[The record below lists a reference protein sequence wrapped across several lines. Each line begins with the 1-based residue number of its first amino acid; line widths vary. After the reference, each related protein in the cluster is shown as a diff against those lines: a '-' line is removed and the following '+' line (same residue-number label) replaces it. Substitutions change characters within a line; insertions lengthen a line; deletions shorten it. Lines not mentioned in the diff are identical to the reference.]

1 MKRALPITVSIVA
14 LVAAGVLIGPS
25 LMDWNKYKPQII
37 EQAKSAAGYV
47 ITIDGDIGLS
57 ILPMPQLK
65 IEGLTVRAPR
75 GKEANLLTMK
85 RADVS
90 IEIIPLISG
99 NIQLN
104 TVRLVSPDIKAEKL
118 VDGSHSW
125 MSDKLL
131 ADAQEPPVSE
141 GGAPRS
147 SAPKKVISLGKL
159 VIEGGRVSY
168 TDRQTGKVQLAESIN
183 LDLKAGALASGPYEA
198 GGSLTYGGKVIEVDI
213 KTGKLGGAKKE
224 IPADIKISLPEGGAY
239 VAFDGIIAS
248 NPMQLQG
255 KLEINADN
263 LGSVL
268 ALGGGEPSAALS
280 QKLAFAGLVTADDNK
295 LSADEMKVTFGSAD
309 GKGKFSAVGLKEKNP
324 VTVSGD
330 VVFNGVLD
338 LDKIAPA
345 SGKSKDTSV
354 EEKVA
359 KGQKLSPVSG
369 ILPESLSLPFPIN
382 GTVNIAAD
390 GIQSGGKTF
399 KGVSLRVVKLD
410 YVVEVHGEARDIP
423 GKGRVNIDAK
433 MMFGTSSK
441 SGETG
446 ITYVDPSLNFA
457 MQGSAEQ
464 LPTMLRAFA
473 PEQADNKALEIWK
486 IGQFNLIG
494 SIDGDF
500 IALKDSTLKLDQ
512 STFALAGS
520 YKPNGQGG
528 RPDIMVDLTTD
539 TVDIDYIKARMN
551 GQNKAAVQKDASAK
565 ADMKRALE
573 PVRAFNVPMNLTFD
587 VSAQKA
593 VLNEQQITG
602 IRIKGKA
609 AGQSLNLENASAQ
622 DYMGAVA
629 SLKGSVGN
637 MADLSGVDLKFYGKT
652 SDVKALMTAF
662 EMDTSKLPASISA
675 AEANIAAKGK
685 AEELD
690 FDAQIIALDG
700 SLSAKGT
707 ATGFLDK
714 PAFSNITVGAKH
726 PNLVKAI
733 QIMNPKFSGGPG
745 LEQPF
750 TFETK
755 AVNTG
760 KVYDLTG
767 MSASIGKAA
776 FNGNLKVDANAA
788 KPSVTGDLNG
798 GNIPLDDLL
807 GERNVAV
814 GSGRDGSPAAP
825 SGGKWSRETLE
836 TGWMHSVDLSLNLSA
851 QSMTYNGW
859 NFINPKTKIS
869 LKDGSL
875 NVTDLNAG
883 LFGGTANLDAK
894 IIDPVDAKQ
903 PLSLAVQSKMINVN
917 LEPLMFALS
926 GSNRMKAAGDVS
938 LDMDV
943 KSSGLS
949 PHALVSGLR
958 GNAIVNGK
966 DVVMEGFDL
975 AQIGL
980 AFVDTGKPLDRLS
993 SILTGATSG
1002 GETRFDTIVGDYPI
1016 QGGVVTISN
1025 MVMDGPSANI
1035 KSTGSANLPLWTVD
1049 TVHAITLKQAKEAGT
1064 FNVAIKGPLNAPANT
1079 FGKGLFND
1087 LLTRRAQQKL
1097 QEKVQDK
1104 LPDLL
1109 GKDLGGKL
1117 QDLGILPSKTKAP
1130 VAVPAPTPVLAPTPA
1145 PSAPSIP
1152 APAAAPTPITPTPE
1166 PVVPAPGP
1174 EPVPQ
1179 KSLQEQV
1186 EDDPA
1191 AAMQNILNSLGD

>member
-1 MKRALPITVSIVA
+1 MKRALPITVSVVA

-37 EQAKSAAGYV
+37 EQAKSAAGYD

-90 IEIIPLISG
+90 VEIMPLISG
-99 NIQLN
+99 DIQVN
-104 TVRLVSPDIKAEKL
+104 TVRLVSPDIKLEKL
-118 VDGSHSW
+118 VDGSNSW

-131 ADAQEPPVSE
+131 ADSGEPGVSE
-141 GGAPRS
+141 SGASRTA
-147 SAPKKVISLGKL
+147 APKKDISLGKL
-159 VIEGGRVSY
+159 VIEDGRVSY

-183 LDLKAGALASGPYEA
+183 LDLKAGTLASGPYEA
-198 GGSLTYGGKVIEVDI
+198 GGSLNYGGKVIEVDI

-224 IPADIKISLPEGGAY
+224 IPADLKISLPEGGAY
-239 VAFDGIIAS
+239 VAFDGIMAS

-280 QKLAFAGLVTADDNK
+280 QKLAFAGLVTVDENKLIADD
-295 LSADEMKVTFGSAD
+295 MKVKFGNAD
-309 GKGKFSAVGLKEKNP
+309 GKGNFSVTGLKEKAP
-324 VTVSGD
+324 VKVDGNIGLSGI
-330 VVFNGVLD
+330 VD

-345 SGKSKDTSV
+345 ADKSKEKSV

-359 KGQKLSPVSG
+359 KGEKLSRNKG
-369 ILPESLSLPFPIN
+369 YLPETLSLPFPIDAN
-382 GTVNIAAD
+382 LKIAAD
-390 GIQSGGKTF
+390 GIQSGGKTY
-399 KGVSLRVVKLD
+399 KGVTATITKVGPAINIAAKAL
-410 YVVEVHGEARDIP
+410 DIP
-423 GKGRVNIDAK
+423 GKTQADINAK
-433 MMFGTSSK
+433 MSYATQSK
-441 SGETG
+441 SGDTG
-446 ITYVDPSLNFA
+446 VIYADPSLNFA
-457 MQGSAEQ
+457 AVGTSEQ
-464 LPTMLRAFA
+464 LPTLLRAFA
-473 PEQADNKALEIWK
+473 PDQGDNNALEIWK
-486 IGQFNLIG
+486 TGRFDLSG
-494 SIDGDF
+494 SVDGNA
-500 IALKDSTLKLDQ
+500 IVLRDSTIKLDQ

-520 YKPNGQGG
+520 YKPNGEGG
-528 RPDIMVDLTTD
+528 RPDVMIDLTTD

-551 GQNKAAVQKDASAK
+551 GQNKAAVQKDAAAK
-565 ADMKRALE
+565 TDMKKALE
-573 PVRAFNVPMNLTFD
+573 PVRSFNVPMNLTFD

-593 VLNEQQITG
+593 VLNAQQITG

-622 DYMGAVA
+622 EYMGAVA
-629 SLKGSVGN
+629 SLKGNVGN

-662 EMDTSKLPASISA
+662 EMDTSKLPASISG
-675 AEANIAAKGK
+675 AEANITAKGK
-685 AEELD
+685 ADELA
-690 FDAQIIALDG
+690 FDAQIVALDG

-707 ATGFLDK
+707 ATGILDK

-760 KVYDLTG
+760 KVYDLSG
-767 MSASIGKAA
+767 MSATIGKAA
-776 FNGNLKVDANAA
+776 FSGNLKVDTGAA
-788 KPSVTGDLNG
+788 KPSISGDLNG

-807 GERNVAV
+807 GARNAAG
-814 GSGRDGSPAAP
+814 GSGGGGGNAAT
-825 SGGKWSRETLE
+825 SGGKWSKTTLE
-836 TGWMHSVDLSLNLSA
+836 TGWMHSVDLDLNLSA
-851 QSMTYNGW
+851 QSITYNGW
-859 NFINPKTKIS
+859 NFINPKTKIT
-869 LKDGSL
+869 LKDGNL
-875 NVTDLNAG
+875 NVADLNAG

-894 IIDPVDAKQ
+894 VIDPADPKQ
-903 PLSLAVQSKMINVN
+903 PLSLAVQSKMTNVN

-949 PHALVSGLR
+949 PHALVSGLS
-958 GNAIVNGK
+958 GNANVNGK
-966 DVVMEGFDL
+966 DVVMKGFDL

-980 AFVDTGKPLDRLS
+980 AFVDTGKPMDRLS
-993 SILTGATSG
+993 GILTGATSG
-1002 GETRFDTIVGDYPI
+1002 GETRFDTIVGAYPI
-1016 QGGVVTISN
+1016 QGGIVSISN
-1025 MVMDGPSANI
+1025 MVMNGPAANI
-1035 KSTGSANLPLWTVD
+1035 KSTGSANLPAWTID

-1097 QEKVQDK
+1097 EEKVQEK

-1117 QDLGILPSKTKAP
+1117 QDLGILKGKTKAP
-1130 VAVPAPTPVLAPTPA
+1130 VVAPAPTPA
-1145 PSAPSIP
+1145 P
-1152 APAAAPTPITPTPE
+1152 AATPTPITPAPEPVAPTPE
-1166 PVVPAPGP
+1166 P
-1174 EPVPQ
+1174 EPVLAPAPQ

-1191 AAMQNILNSLGD
+1191 AAMQNILNSLGQ